1 MSGTSRAGIW
11 LYALRAPFL
20 TASGIPVLL
29 GAFAAFGR
37 TGDLD
42 PAKLALTVGAV
53 LCVHLGANLANDYFD
68 ELTGCD
74 PLNPEPTP
82 FSGGSRVIEQGLIPG
97 SHILAASAGFFA
109 LALVQG
115 IWLNHIIP
123 GNLVLWLGVAG
134 ILCGV
139 LYTALPFKLSYRGVG
154 EVVIF
159 IAFGPLAVMGGYLC
173 QTGRLEAYP
182 LAVSVPAGL
191 FVLAI
196 LLVNEV
202 LDVKWDGRA
211 GKRTVVVRIGK
222 RRGYM
227 LYLAAYVAANVW
239 IALGLIVR
247 IYPLLAVAAF
257 IPMAVFG
264 RRLLPGKALSERG
277 ATINASR
284 LTILTHTI
292 ATSLLAVSYLVPH

>member
-1 MSGTSRAGIW
+1 MSVTSRAGIW

-29 GAFAAFGR
+29 GAFAAYRR
-37 TGDLD
+37 TGNLD
-42 PAKLALTVGAV
+42 PPRLALTLGGV

-74 PLNPEPTP
+74 RVNPEPTP
-82 FSGGSRVIEQGLIPG
+82 FSGGSRVIEKGLIPG
-97 SHILAASAGFFA
+97 SHILGASAGFFA
-109 LALVQG
+109 LALAQG
-115 IWLNHIIP
+115 LWLNHIVP

-134 ILCGV
+134 ILCGF
-139 LYTALPFKLSYRGVG
+139 LYTAVPFKLSYRGIG
-154 EVVIF
+154 EIVIF
-159 IAFGPLAVMGGYLC
+159 IAFGPLTVIGSYLC

-182 LAVSVPAGL
+182 LVVSIPAGL

-202 LDVKWDGRA
+202 LDVTWDRQA
-211 GKRTVVVRIGK
+211 GKRTVIVLLG
-222 RRGYM
+222 RRHGYE
-227 LYLAAYVAANVW
+227 LYLATYVAAHAW
-239 IALGLIVR
+239 IAVGLILR
-247 IYPLLAVAAF
+247 IYPILAVTAL
-257 IPMAVFG
+257 IPMVVFG
-264 RRLLPGKALSERG
+264 RNLLPGKALSGRR

-292 ATSLLAVSYLVPH
+292 ATSLLAVSYLVPQ